1 VLGRL
6 EPADVADVHA
16 LVERATAADGTP
28 PLSEHVLLH
37 LPRGGDAEV
46 RNLLVR
52 GDDGGVLA
60 YAHLDVTDVVEGS
73 SAELVVDPSA
83 RGSGLGRA
91 LTETVLAQTPD
102 GRLRLWAHGD
112 RPEAAALAA
121 SLGFRRS
128 RVLLQMRRPL
138 TDPLPEVVLPD
149 GVRLRTFRPGEDEQ
163 AWTELNNRAFADHP
177 DQGGWAVDEVRLREQ
192 EPWFDPEGFFL
203 AERSDADGPRIV
215 GFHWTKV
222 HGGHGADEPHE
233 HPDGTAHAH
242 EHDHEDGTAHRHGH
256 AEREHHDHPPI
267 GEVYIVG
274 VDPSEQGRGLGP
286 ALTLT
291 GLRSLQERGL
301 SDVLLYVDESN
312 AAAVKTYTR
321 LGFRR
326 HATDVLYRRG

>member
-1 VLGRL
+1 MPDLTRPVVPEVLGRL
-6 EPADVADVHA
+6 EPADVAGVHA
-16 LVERATAADGTP
+16 LVARATSADATP

-52 GDDGGVLA
+52 GAGDRVVA
-60 YAHLDVTDVVEGS
+60 YAHLDVTDAVEGA

-83 RGSGLGRA
+83 RGEGVGRA
-91 LTETVLAQTPD
+91 LTEAVLAQTPD

-112 RPEAAALAA
+112 RPEAAALAS

-128 RVLLQMRRPL
+128 RVLLQLRRSL
-138 TDPLPEVVLPD
+138 ATPLPEVALPE

-163 AWTELNNRAFADHP
+163 AWTELNNRAFAGHP
-177 DQGGWAVDEVRLREQ
+177 DQGGWSVAEVRLRKQ

-203 AERSDADGPRIV
+203 AERSEDGQARLV

-233 HPDGTAHAH
+233 HPTGTGH
-242 EHDHEDGTAHRHGH
+242 EHDH
-256 AEREHHDHPPI
+256 EHHDHPPV
-267 GEVYIVG
+267 GEVYVVG
-274 VDPSEQGRGLGP
+274 VHPSEQGRGLGA

-312 AAAVKTYTR
+312 GAAVKTYTR
-321 LGFRR
+321 LGFER